1 MLENPS
7 PDIMMVAPPGQNAE
21 GTVEVA
27 TPKPELTFTPPV
39 LDRQNSG
46 INAKEEPV
54 LS

>member
-7 PDIMMVAPPGQNAE
+7 PDIMMVGNAE
-21 GTVEVA
+21 GTAEVT

-46 INAKEEPV
+46 IDAKEEPV

>member
-7 PDIMMVAPPGQNAE
+7 PDIMMVAAPGQNAE
-21 GTVEVA
+21 AAEVT
-27 TPKPELTFTPPV
+27 TPKPEMTFTPPV